1 MSEISIQELL
11 DITLTHP
18 YTQQLLEQHNYKLDE
33 YRTILL
39 QHDIGSDIMISTYE
53 DYLREIPNLFPKLK
67 QYLSV
72 FEYNTLTIFKP
83 QIDTLVLKIFEELTS

>member
-1 MSEISIQELL
+1 MAEISIQELL

-18 YTQQLLEQHNYKLDE
+18 YTHQLLAKHSYKLDE
-33 YRTILL
+33 YRAILL

-53 DYLREIPNLFPKLK
+53 DYVHEIPNLFPKLK
-67 QYLSV
+67 RYLST